1 MKKSEIIK
9 LILIGLGIL
18 AMLIV
23 IVCSITIMIP
33 SKRGQNTGQIDL
45 NCVVERS
52 RNPLQECK
60 E

>member
-33 SKRGQNTGQIDL
+33 SKRGQNTEQIDL

-52 RNPLQECK
+52 RDPLRECK
-60 E
+60 K